1 MRAWPMIGTFFVRA
15 KRMVAFHVRWR
26 DVARGGLRMSVP
38 VSYGDHAIRAMSAY
52 DEAYALSFAQQL
64 KNKDIPEVSSSMRA
78 YGI

>member
-1 MRAWPMIGTFFVRA
+1 
-15 KRMVAFHVRWR
+15 MVAFHVRWR

-64 KNKDIPEVSSSMRA
+64 KNKDIPGARA
-78 YGI
+78 THPDHARLTFHYTSCCPH

>member
-1 MRAWPMIGTFFVRA
+1 
-15 KRMVAFHVRWR
+15 MVAFHVRWR

-64 KNKDIPEVSSSMRA
+64 KNKDIPEVRA
-78 YGI
+78 SKMYVNISHAWFLNYGLYENRP